1 MLNLVATTPDRAALR
16 ALYDAAAAE
25 LNPSRN
31 NILTTEFYAKTGDAV
46 FNAGYIALSDAV
58 SGTRRMHTVSA
69 PAGGG
74 KTTFAYAL
82 IAAVTRYADDRTD
95 APYGAVF
102 VVDQIEKADSVYRDL
117 SALLPGK
124 VAIWTKDHDRQCKQP
139 ERVRTPAAQFTR
151 EELRHYPVIVVT
163 HAFYLGVRGHNAAN
177 AMRDGFLRPRALTVV
192 DERPD
197 EAPALDVMLS
207 EAQRVREALLDTY
220 PETKEHL
227 NVLLGFMEN
236 YSYAPAN
243 KLYRTG
249 IELGA
254 DKVAAELGWF
264 RSNAAEHLAKSASNI
279 PGVQKLFAFAKALV
293 VGRACV
299 ATSGALAHF
308 FGYEEQH
315 IIDRSAGT
323 ILLDATAD
331 IDGVSHI
338 VPWRVHTE
346 TPKARYD
353 KLEIV
358 HVPQHTK
365 KRLSEYLKTASNQ
378 REYVK
383 WVVETI
389 KENMA
394 PGENGLVICKK
405 ALFDAERIPQ
415 WPEGDPRFKDPKSFT
430 ENYGWDVDGRKLCA
444 THWGTGVGSNAW
456 READVVFLFDE
467 FFIPRRIAVA
477 TTQGL
482 RGHKVHEGDLGHM
495 KNLNSKADGV
505 DLIADGHALRWTKQ
519 LALRGRAR
527 SYDANGVCGKQRLVV
542 GSDLQRFMTNASKL
556 FPGATIRTVG
566 DHGDDTP
573 WKSRVLVALNSSKAP
588 VVTTRELTRV
598 IKRQWREVSRNVAT
612 PEFLSVITDL
622 GWRYVSKKGRGGSR
636 FERIAQAD
644 GGRSVAIGDVRGG
657 GELRGTQE
665 ALQ

>member
-1 MLNLVATTPDRAALR
+1 MSNPVATIPDRTALR
-16 ALYDAAAAE
+16 ALYDAAVAE
-25 LNPSRN
+25 LNPTRN
-31 NILTTEFYAKTGDAV
+31 NILTTDFYAKTGDAV
-46 FNAGYIALSDAV
+46 FNAGYMALSDAID
-58 SGTRRMHTVSA
+58 GTRRMHTVSA
-69 PAGGG
+69 SAGGG
-74 KTTFAYAL
+74 KTSFALAL
-82 IAAVTRYADDRTD
+82 IAAVTRHADNRPE

-102 VVDQIEKADSVYRDL
+102 VVDQIQKADSVYRDL

-124 VAIWTKDHDRQCKQP
+124 VAIWTKEHDRQCKQP
-139 ERVRTPAAQFTR
+139 QKVQEPAARFTR

-163 HAFYLGVRGHNAAN
+163 HTFYLGVRGHNAAN
-177 AMRDGFLRPRALTVV
+177 AVRDGIFRPRALTVV

-197 EAPALDVMLS
+197 EAPSLDVMLS
-207 EAQRVREALLDTY
+207 EAQRVRETLIDTY
-220 PETKEHL
+220 PDSKDHL
-227 NVLLGFMEN
+227 DGLLRFMEK

-249 IELGA
+249 IELDA

-264 RSNAAEHLAKSASNI
+264 RSAAAEHLARSASNI
-279 PGVQKLFAFAKALV
+279 PGVEKLFAFAKALV

-308 FGYEEQH
+308 FGYDEQRV
-315 IIDRSAGT
+315 IDRSAGT

-338 VPWRVHTE
+338 VPWRVQTE

-353 KLEIV
+353 NLEIV

-365 KRLSEYLKTASNQ
+365 KRLNEYLKTASNQ

-389 KENMA
+389 KRNMA
-394 PGENGLVICKK
+394 PGEKGLVICKK
-405 ALFDAERIPQ
+405 SLFDAERIPQ
-415 WPEGDPRFKDPKSFT
+415 WPEGDVRFKDPKSFT

-444 THWGTGVGSNAW
+444 TYWGTGVGSNAW

-482 RGHKVHEGDLGHM
+482 RGHKVHEGDLGSM

-505 DLIADGHALRWTKQ
+505 NLIADGHTLRWTKQ

-527 SYDANGVCGKQRLVV
+527 SYDASGLCGRQRLVV
-542 GSDLQRFMTNASKL
+542 GSDLQRFMANASKL
-556 FPGATIRTVG
+556 FPGASIRTVG
-566 DHGDDTP
+566 NHGDDTP
-573 WKSRVLVALNSSKAP
+573 WKSRVLVALNSSRAP

-598 IKRQWREVSRNVAT
+598 IKRQWREVSRNVVT
-612 PEFLSVITDL
+612 PEFVSVITNL

-636 FERIAQAD
+636 FERLSQTD
-644 GGRSVAIGDVRGG
+644 GVRW
-657 GELRGTQE
+657 
-665 ALQ
+665 